1 MGLKQ
6 QWLVLL
12 FLNFYLWAVTAEADG
27 IEKTLLS
34 RPQISSPRET
44 LLGFIDKT
52 HRVASII
59 YGVEQRFHTE
69 KGFFHTDADIA
80 QGKQAETLLEQT
92 INTLDLT
99 AIPEAHRKHIGIER
113 ALMLAEILKRVPL
126 PDKNAIPNTTTT
138 EKGAKLQEWVIPSV
152 EIVIMR
158 NTKSKYHDEYLFSA
172 ETVQNI
178 PVIFAQIRDQ
188 PSQIK
193 DPIAVR
199 NFYDYYTSTPGKLL
213 PPKWYM
219 YLPNWSK
226 NHLYW
231 DQTLWQWTGLTLTL
245 VLMLRINIFLIFW
258 HLQHSK
264 GTAHTLRNMIAPL
277 LVISNFLMGDYVID
291 QVLNITAEAFGLV
304 SFLFKVLTFI
314 AESWLTYIVINWLAE
329 KIWQSQQLNQHS
341 IDASFIRTLLR
352 LIALMAAAT
361 VIYFGAQSLGI
372 PIAPLLAGFGALGL
386 AIGIGAQEYF
396 KNVVGGLTLFLDR
409 PVQLGEYCEFGTIAG
424 VVEEIGLRSTRIRTP
439 NNALVIVPNAYFSNA
454 NITNFSRIQSRI
466 LKMHLNL
473 RYDTKREQLLLIMG
487 QIRDYLTAHETVE
500 KPVVRLDKLGDFS
513 LQLLVSANI
522 LMCQQDD
529 FFTYQEKF
537 LLHIMEIIE
546 NSGTSLAYPSQT
558 LYLKDDK
565 INLLKNQIDE

>member
-1 MGLKQ
+1 
-6 QWLVLL
+6 
-12 FLNFYLWAVTAEADG
+12 
-27 IEKTLLS
+27 
-34 RPQISSPRET
+34 
-44 LLGFIDKT
+44 
-52 HRVASII
+52 
-59 YGVEQRFHTE
+59 
-69 KGFFHTDADIA
+69 
-80 QGKQAETLLEQT
+80 
-92 INTLDLT
+92 
-99 AIPEAHRKHIGIER
+99 
-113 ALMLAEILKRVPL
+113 
-126 PDKNAIPNTTTT
+126 
-138 EKGAKLQEWVIPSV
+138 
-152 EIVIMR
+152 
-158 NTKSKYHDEYLFSA
+158 
-172 ETVQNI
+172 
-178 PVIFAQIRDQ
+178 
-188 PSQIK
+188 
-193 DPIAVR
+193 
-199 NFYDYYTSTPGKLL
+199 
-213 PPKWYM
+213 
-219 YLPNWSK
+219 
-226 NHLYW
+226 
-231 DQTLWQWTGLTLTL
+231 
-245 VLMLRINIFLIFW
+245 
-258 HLQHSK
+258 
-264 GTAHTLRNMIAPL
+264 L

-522 LMCQQDD
+522 LTNSKND
-529 FFTYQEKF
+529 FFLYQEKF

-565 INLLKNQIDE
+565 TNLLKNQIDE